1 MNNPEAIPLRGDRAL
16 QHGQDDKLG
25 YRDVAERIAVSL
37 VDHASDGGLVVG
49 IEGAWGSGKSSL
61 LALIE
66 EALGELPKGQRP
78 TVINF
83 RPWLVGN
90 RDALLANLF
99 ESISKA
105 LADYRLS
112 AGDATQATIAKVKE
126 TGEALRKFTAAIG
139 KVGTV
144 VEAAGD
150 AADYKPAKFFGA
162 ILSGSREATK
172 DKAAALPLDKL
183 KEKLVNSLRELGH
196 RFIITIDDID
206 RLEPAEVLEVLRL
219 ARSVADFPNVVY
231 VLCYDSEILAH
242 SVKRAAQVADG
253 HAYLEKIV
261 QLTVMVPK
269 PEPFQL
275 RQWFSDE
282 LKAIAS
288 TKSDEELS
296 RLKSVFNYEG
306 GRQLKTPRSV
316 VRTLDSLRFFW
327 PPLREAEADLAD
339 LVWLMFIKDGNPALY
354 RWIENYCATAAV
366 LSLGTASVEEYERVE
381 QVTKL
386 LETVGESYFDDHM
399 YRHYFAEQLAGL
411 SVDFAQDGNKFKLHQ
426 NVNERDRDKA
436 IRDRRLA
443 SPDHYR
449 LYFALSGPSHALTQQ
464 DLDELWLAAD
474 GGVKDTGELILKWH
488 KEAPD
493 GSLGKADL
501 LLERMKSF
509 GPEILNATRS
519 KHFLAAF
526 SNVLDDAYRLRPFDL
541 HWFNAIWDRAERL
554 VPILM
559 SRLAEDE
566 RSLILKS
573 IFSEG
578 TAIGWLTSLFRSE
591 IFSQGRHGDQRKQ
604 EAEWIF
610 KPTELDTISELMA
623 SRYRAMSLQNVLA
636 SVDPVNL
643 LYAWQQ
649 GGDEDGARK
658 LIAASGDTDE
668 GFIETLESLSN
679 LMTWRDLQNFLDI
692 EITKARTLA
701 IATAVEG
708 IPTADLAKR
717 LAVNFNWLSGS

>member
-1 MNNPEAIPLRGDRAL
+1 MNNPDAIPLRGDRAL
-16 QHGQDDKLG
+16 QHGQHDKLG
-25 YRDVAERIAVSL
+25 YRDVAERIASSL
-37 VDHASDGGLVVG
+37 IDHASDNGLVVG

-61 LALIE
+61 LTLIE
-66 EALGELPKGQRP
+66 QALGKLPKDQQP

-99 ESISKA
+99 GS
-105 LADYRLS
+105 LATAIAKIELER
-112 AGDATQATIAKVKE
+112 GDATSITFEKAKAA
-126 TGEALRKFTAAIG
+126 GEALRKFTVGVGRFGSLVEVTGNATGIKILEIGG
-139 KVGTV
+139 KV
-144 VEAAGD
+144 
-150 AADYKPAKFFGA
+150 
-162 ILSGSREATK
+162 LSYGRDATK
-172 DKAAALPLDKL
+172 EKADDRPLDEL
-183 KEKLVNSLRELGH
+183 KESLVKSLRDLGH
-196 RFIITIDDID
+196 RFIITIDDVD
-206 RLEPAEVLEVLRL
+206 RLEPEEVLEVLRL
-219 ARSVADFPNVVY
+219 ARSVADFPNVIY
-231 VLCYDSEILAH
+231 LLCYDSDILAH
-242 SVKRAAQVADG
+242 SIQKAAQVADG

-288 TKSDEELS
+288 TKSEDELS

-316 VRTLDSLRFFW
+316 VRTLDSIRFFW
-327 PPLREAEADLAD
+327 PPLRDAEADLAD
-339 LVWLMFIKDGNPALY
+339 LVWLLLIKDGNPALY

-366 LSLGTASVEEYERVE
+366 LSLRTASVEEYERVE

-386 LETVGESYFDDHM
+386 LDSVGESYFDDRM
-399 YRHYFAEQLAGL
+399 YRHYFADQLAGL
-411 SVDFAQDGNKFKLHQ
+411 LVDFAQDGNKFKLHQ

-464 DLDELWLAAD
+464 DLDELWSAAD

-526 SNVLDDAYRLRPFDL
+526 SNVLDDAYRLRPFDP

-554 VPILM
+554 VPVLV
-559 SRLAEDE
+559 SRLADDE

-591 IFSQGRHGDQRKQ
+591 IFSQGRHGDRKKH

-623 SRYRAMSLQNVLA
+623 SRYRAMSLQDVLA
-636 SVDPVNL
+636 SVNPVGL

-658 LIAASGDTDE
+658 LIAASGQIDE
-668 GFIETLESLSN
+668 GFIETLDSLSN
-679 LMTWRDLQNFLDI
+679 LMTWRDLQNFLDF
-692 EITKARTLA
+692 ETTKARTLA
-701 IATAVEG
+701 IAAGVEG

-717 LAVNFNWLSGS
+717 LAAKFNWQSE